1 LEDSV
6 SGRLNCEI
14 SIVIFEFSSVGGIE
28 GSSLGVWEGVLEGS
42 IRVCGSDGISKL
54 GIREGALEGLAVSLV
69 GLSTRDSVG

>member
-6 SGRLNCEI
+6 SDRLNCEI

-42 IRVCGSDGISKL
+42 IGVCGNLSW
-54 GIREGALEGLAVSLV
+54 EGALEDLAVSLV
-69 GLSTRDSVG
+69 GLFTRDSVG